1 MNKFEKSE
9 QEGRE
14 LFKIFANQLNLQII
28 HFTKQSDCYDV
39 LFVSGG
45 TEWLGEIKKRE
56 CNSNKYPDY
65 ILEKKK
71 VDTIKLNFPSKKI
84 MYINFF
90 DDTTLLWDI
99 TNINQKVHTKYLP
112 KTTSG
117 KNTKIKKE
125 YYLLSK

>member
-1 MNKFEKSE
+1 MSEFEKSE

-14 LFKIFANQLNLQII
+14 LFKKLANQLNLQII
-28 HFTKQSDCYDV
+28 HFTEHYDCYDV

-45 TEWLGEIKKRE
+45 TEWIGEIKKRE
-56 CNSNKYPDY
+56 CNSNKYPNY

-71 VDTIKLNFPSKKI
+71 VDSIKSTFPSKKI

-90 DDTTLLWDI
+90 DDTTLMWDI
-99 TNINQKVHTKYLP
+99 TNINQKVYTKYLP
-112 KTTSG
+112 KTTAG
-117 KNTKIKKE
+117 KKIKIKKE